1 MTMKSHFS
9 RASMVAAAFGA
20 SAALLVGCGG
30 STVTSDDVES
40 ETTVA
45 PLERSGAETTDADDS
60 TDSEDR
66 EETTTQERPDGQGS
80 AGVAAPPPPE
90 DQGAREISEIPEA
103 ESPTSPED
111 EEYLSALTDADVDVA
126 GLESSLVGTAT
137 TVCASEGGVNVTAS
151 AVAGQLIEQGR
162 TELDHGELTEL
173 IEESARA
180 TYCP

>member
-9 RASMVAAAFGA
+9 RIGMVAAAFGA

-45 PLERSGAETTDADDS
+45 PLERSGTETTGAADP
-60 TDSEDR
+60 TESEDA
-66 EETTTQERPDGQGS
+66 EETTTQERPDGQGG

-90 DQGAREISEIPEA
+90 DQGAREISEIPET
-103 ESPTSPED
+103 EVPTSPED
-111 EEYLSALTDADVDVA
+111 EEYLATLADADVDVA
-126 GLESSLVGTAT
+126 GVEPSLLGTAT
-137 TVCASEGGVNVTAS
+137 TVCASEGGTNVTAS
-151 AVAGQLIEQGR
+151 AAAGQLIEQGR

>member
-9 RASMVAAAFGA
+9 RIGMIAAALGT

-45 PLERSGAETTDADDS
+45 PLERSGTETTGAADP
-60 TDSEDR
+60 TESEDA
-66 EETTTQERPDGQGS
+66 EETTTQERPDGQGG

-90 DQGAREISEIPEA
+90 DQGAREISEIPETDA
-103 ESPTSPED
+103 PTSAED
-111 EEYLSALTDADVDVA
+111 QEYLAALEDAGVDVA
-126 GLESSLVGTAT
+126 GVEASLVGTAS
-137 TVCASEGGVNVTAS
+137 TVCASEGDANVTAS

-162 TELDHGELTEL
+162 TELEHGEATEL

-180 TYCP
+180 AYCP

>member
-9 RASMVAAAFGA
+9 RIGMIAAALGT

-45 PLERSGAETTDADDS
+45 PLERSAAD
-60 TDSEDR
+60 
-66 EETTTQERPDGQGS
+66 TTTPPEDEERETAPDPTVQETPERGGG
-80 AGVAAPPPPE
+80 AGAPAPPPPE
-90 DQGAREISEIPEA
+90 DRGAREISEIPETEA
-103 ESPTSPED
+103 PTSAED
-111 EEYLSALTDADVDVA
+111 QEYLAALEDAGVDVA
-126 GLESSLVGTAT
+126 GVEASLVGTAS
-137 TVCASEGGVNVTAS
+137 TVCATEGDANVTAS

-162 TELDHGELTEL
+162 TELEHGEATEL

-180 TYCP
+180 AYCP

>member
-9 RASMVAAAFGA
+9 RIGMVAAAFGA

-45 PLERSGAETTDADDS
+45 PLERSAAETTEP
-60 TDSEDR
+60 SED
-66 EETTTQERPDGQGS
+66 EEGEDAPGDAAQETPERGGD

-103 ESPTSPED
+103 EAPMSAED
-111 EEYLSALTDADVDVA
+111 EEYLAELEDADVDVA
-126 GLESSLVGTAT
+126 GVEASLLGTAA
-137 TVCASEGGVNVTAS
+137 TVCASEGDVNVTAS

-162 TELDHGELTEL
+162 TELEHGELTGL

-180 TYCP
+180 AYCP